1 MSQPIEPTVVNPYTA
16 SAEAEA
22 PQPAALAVPLEGE
35 IREQFQRGK
44 NGAAWFYWIAALS
57 LINSLMVL
65 SGSDTS
71 FALGLGLTLITD
83 SIAVEFAKEEGA
95 QQGLLIGAAA
105 FDAVVLGLVVLVGW
119 LSQKRV
125 LAAFA
130 LGMVLYLLD
139 GLLCLVLGSM
149 ICIGIHGFA
158 LWSMWTGFAAFRQLN
173 ALERQMGM
181 AAPGGGF

>member
-1 MSQPIEPTVVNPYTA
+1 MSQPHETKVNPYTA
-16 SAEAEA
+16 SADIDA
-22 PQPAALAVPLEGE
+22 PLPPALAVPLDGE

-83 SIAVEFAKEEGA
+83 SMAVGFAQAEGA
-95 QQGLLIGAAA
+95 PQGLIVFAGI
-105 FDAVVLGLVVLVGW
+105 FDAIVLALVVLCGW

-125 LAAFA
+125 LPVYA
-130 LGMVLYLLD
+130 LGMGLYLLD
-139 GLLCLVLGSM
+139 GLLCLLLGSIM
-149 ICIGIHGFA
+149 CIAIHGFA
-158 LWSMWTGFAAFRQLN
+158 LWGMWTGFTAFRQLN
-173 ALERQMGM
+173 ALERQLGT
-181 AAPGGGF
+181 ATSGGF

>member
-1 MSQPIEPTVVNPYTA
+1 MSQPSEQTVVNPYTA
-16 SAEAEA
+16 SAEAEVLR
-22 PQPAALAVPLEGE
+22 PAALAVPLEGE

-57 LINSLMVL
+57 LVNSLMIL

-83 SIAVEFAKEEGA
+83 SIAVGFAKEAGH
-95 QQGLLIGAAA
+95 QTPLIVAGV
-105 FDAVVLGLVVLVGW
+105 FDAVVLGLIVLCGW

-139 GLLCLVLGSM
+139 GLLCLLLGSM

-181 AAPGGGF
+181 AAPSGGL

>member
-1 MSQPIEPTVVNPYTA
+1 MSQPTEPTLVNPYTS
-16 SAEAEA
+16 SADAEA
-22 PQPAALAVPLEGE
+22 PLPPALAVPLDGE
-35 IREQFQRGK
+35 LREQFQRGK
-44 NGAAWFYWIAALS
+44 NGAGWFYWIAALS

-83 SIAVEFAKEEGA
+83 NIALEASKELGQGA
-95 QQGLLIGAAA
+95 IITAGV
-105 FDAVVLGLVVLVGW
+105 FDAIVLGLMVLCGW

-125 LAAFA
+125 LPVFA

-139 GLLCLVLGSM
+139 GLLCLLLSSM
-149 ICIGIHGFA
+149 MCIAIHGFA

-173 ALERQMGM
+173 ALERQLGTAG
-181 AAPGGGF
+181 AAGGL